1 MTMRPNPVRETLLN
15 GGSAVG
21 IMAFEFFTP
30 GLPALLSAAGAEFVI
45 LDTEHSGIGI
55 DTLKMQLAAARGL
68 PIMPFVRVAAGRSH
82 LIAPV
87 LDAGAMGIMV
97 PMVET
102 PEQARDI
109 VRWSRY
115 RPEGARGLG
124 FTLGHD
130 DYSEGDILTKIRL
143 ANARTLLIALVESAT
158 GISNADAIASTPGID
173 VLWLGHYD
181 LSDSMGIPGQFEHP
195 DFQAAVDRFMAA
207 CVSHGKPAG
216 ILAPDVATALVWRK
230 RGFRAL
236 CYGTDTGL
244 LKGAL
249 GAGIEALRQTGA

>member
-115 RPEGARGLG
+115 RPEGTRGLG

-181 LSDSMGIPGQFEHP
+181 LSDSMGIPGQFEPP

-216 ILAPDVATALVWRK
+216 ILVPDVATALVWRK

>member
-1 MTMRPNPVRETLLN
+1 MTMRPNPVRERILS

-30 GLPALLSAAGAEFVI
+30 GLPALLAAAGAEFVI

-55 DTLKMQLAAARGL
+55 DTLRAQLAGARGL
-68 PIMPFVRVAAGRSH
+68 PIMPFVRVSAGQSH

-102 PEQARDI
+102 GQQARDI
-109 VRWSRY
+109 VRWCRY
-115 RPEGARGLG
+115 RPEGTRGLG
-124 FTLGHD
+124 FGLAHD
-130 DYSEGDILTKIRL
+130 DFTDGDVRAKIRK
-143 ANARTLLIALVESAT
+143 ANARTLTIALIESAT
-158 GISNADAIASTPGID
+158 GIANADDILGTPGID
-173 VLWLGHYD
+173 VGWLGHYD
-181 LSDSMGIPGQFEHP
+181 LTDSMGITGEFDHP
-195 DFQAAVDRFMAA
+195 DFARAVETFLAA
-207 CVSHGKPAG
+207 CSRHGKPAG
-216 ILAPDVATALVWRK
+216 ILAADVETALAWR
-230 RGFRAL
+230 RQGFRVL

-249 GAGIEALRQTGA
+249 AQGVQALRKAEP

>member
-1 MTMRPNPVRETLLN
+1 MTMRANPVRERLLN

-68 PIMPFVRVAAGRSH
+68 PIMPFVRVAAARSH

-102 PEQARDI
+102 QEQARDL

-130 DYSEGDILTKIRL
+130 DYTDGDILAKIRV
-143 ANARTLLIALVESAT
+143 ANARTLLIALIETAT
-158 GISNADAIASTPGID
+158 GIANADAIAATPGVD
-173 VLWLGHYD
+173 LLWLGHYD
-181 LSDSMGIPGQFEHP
+181 LTDSMGIPGQFEHR
-195 DFQAAVDRFMAA
+195 DFQAAVDSFLAA
-207 CVSHGKPAG
+207 CARHGKPAG
-216 ILAPDVATALVWRK
+216 ILAPDLSTALMWRS

-249 GAGIEALRQTGA
+249 GAGIAALRQPGP

>member
-1 MTMRPNPVRETLLN
+1 MTMRANPVRERLLN

-30 GLPALLSAAGAEFVI
+30 GLPALLSAAGADFVI

-68 PIMPFVRVAAGRSH
+68 PIMPFVRVAAARSH

-102 PEQARDI
+102 QEQARDL

-130 DYSEGDILTKIRL
+130 DYTDGDILAKIRL
-143 ANARTLLIALVESAT
+143 ANARTLLIALIETAT
-158 GISNADAIASTPGID
+158 GLANAEAIASTPGID
-173 VLWLGHYD
+173 LLWLGHYD
-181 LSDSMGIPGQFEHP
+181 LTDSMGIPGQFEHR
-195 DFQAAVDRFMAA
+195 DFQAAVDSFLAA
-207 CVSHGKPAG
+207 CARHGKPAG
-216 ILAPDVATALVWRK
+216 ILAPDLNTALMWRR

-249 GAGIEALRQTGA
+249 GAGLAALRQLGS

>member
-1 MTMRPNPVRETLLN
+1 MTMRANPVRETLLN
-15 GGSAVG
+15 GGNAVG

-102 PEQARDI
+102 QEQARDL

-115 RPEGARGLG
+115 RPEGTRGLG

-130 DYSEGDILTKIRL
+130 DYTDGDILAKTRL
-143 ANARTLLIALVESAT
+143 ANARTLLITLIESAT
-158 GISNADAIASTPGID
+158 GIANADAIASTPGID
-173 VLWLGHYD
+173 LLWLGHYD

-195 DFQAAVDRFMAA
+195 DFQAAVDSFLAA
-207 CVSHGKPAG
+207 CARHGKPAG
-216 ILAPDVATALVWRK
+216 ILAPDLATALIWRG

-236 CYGTDTGL
+236 CFGTDTGL
-244 LKGAL
+244 LKQAL
-249 GAGIEALRQTGA
+249 GAGIAALSQTGA